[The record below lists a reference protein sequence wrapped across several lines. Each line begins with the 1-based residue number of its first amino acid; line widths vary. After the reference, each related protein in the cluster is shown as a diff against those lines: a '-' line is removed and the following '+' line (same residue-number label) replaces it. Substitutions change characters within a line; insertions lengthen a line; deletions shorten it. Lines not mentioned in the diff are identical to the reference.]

1 MKRFFRNLLAAVL
14 LANAASVAASQSQSL
29 LNEPVD
35 INGDFHDFSNTYFLA
50 DKLANFNPT
59 SGEGKIIYQR
69 AQYSVS
75 MSFNNM
81 QAKVKA
87 VGANEFPQ
95 NVYPVNPSLPFS
107 IQFVSPRTIRI
118 RMASGAQFHPSQ
130 SELMLA
136 GDVPTDNSWK
146 YEKISSGHRYT
157 GQFGSVIISEN
168 PFHIEIRD
176 ASGNLLTKTEHER
189 DTHASFSPILPFS
202 FVRRASDLSRSFN
215 AAFTLSYGEK
225 IFGCGESFT
234 DFDKRGQKII
244 LCTTDG
250 MGVESR
256 RMYKPIPFFMS
267 NRGYGVFMH

>member
-1 MKRFFRNLLAAVL
+1 MKRFFGNLLVAILLPNVASIAAT
-14 LANAASVAASQSQSL
+14 QGQSL

-35 INGDFHDFSNTYFLA
+35 ISGDFRDFSNTYFLA
-50 DKLANFNPT
+50 DKLADFNPT
-59 SGEGKIIYQR
+59 SGDGKIVYQR

-87 VGANEFPQ
+87 VGPNEFPQ

-118 RMASGAQFHPSQ
+118 RMASGAQFYPSQ

-146 YEKISSGHRYT
+146 YEKISGGHRYT
-157 GQFGSVIISEN
+157 SEVGSITILEN

-176 ASGNLLTKTEHER
+176 
-189 DTHASFSPILPFS
+189 
-202 FVRRASDLSRSFN
+202 SD
-215 AAFTLSYGEK
+215 
-225 IFGCGESFT
+225 
-234 DFDKRGQKII
+234 
-244 LCTTDG
+244 
-250 MGVESR
+250 
-256 RMYKPIPFFMS
+256 
-267 NRGYGVFMH
+267 